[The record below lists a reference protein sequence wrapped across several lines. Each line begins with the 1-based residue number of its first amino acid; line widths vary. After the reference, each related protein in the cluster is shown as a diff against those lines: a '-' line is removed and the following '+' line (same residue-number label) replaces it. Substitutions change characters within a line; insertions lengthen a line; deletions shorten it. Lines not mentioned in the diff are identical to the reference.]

1 MNSKI
6 ESLHSALPEN
16 IEAVR
21 YDLEQAD
28 NIFSARLVDAAA
40 HDRWKEE
47 MLLLLNGTDPRVC
60 RYTGDGHCKSALY
73 FALKAE
79 NFDAAD
85 ALLKAGDRL
94 DDLRVSG
101 NDALPGKAVN
111 FLVRAE
117 ANGNHVFAEKD
128 KPLSECIRCGLWEQ
142 SHAAIKNASRK
153 ELNLSVEM
161 IALYLQPWN
170 APEYLQLLDEL
181 QTRGANLE
189 LLALFREEIQQ
200 ALSSLPQGIQAEF
213 IKKFGKFITEDNL

>member
-6 ESLHSALPEN
+6 ESLHSAFPEN

-21 YDLEQAD
+21 YDLEQED
-28 NIFSARLVDAAA
+28 VMLSARLVDAAA
-40 HDRWKEE
+40 HGRWPEV
-47 MLLLLNGTDPRVC
+47 MLLLQNGADPRIC
-60 RYTGDGHCKSALY
+60 RHTGEGRCESALY

-79 NFDAAD
+79 KFDVAD

-111 FLVRAE
+111 FLVHAE

-128 KPLSECIRCGLWEQ
+128 KPLSECIRCGLWAQ

-170 APEYLQLLDEL
+170 APEYLQLLGEL
-181 QTRGANLE
+181 QARGANLE
-189 LLALFREEIQQ
+189 LLALLREEIQQ
-200 ALSSLPQGIQAEF
+200 ALSNLPQVIQEEF
-213 IKKFGKFITEDNL
+213 MEKFGKFITEDDL